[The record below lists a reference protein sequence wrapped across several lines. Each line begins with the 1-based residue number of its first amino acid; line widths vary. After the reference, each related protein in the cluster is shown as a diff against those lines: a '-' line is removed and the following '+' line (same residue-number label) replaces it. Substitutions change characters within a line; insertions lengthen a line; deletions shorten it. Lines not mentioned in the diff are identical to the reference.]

1 MRQSFPL
8 ITTFSFIFVF
18 SFLIM
23 LSTLPKSFPITSKGI
38 EDQSTGHHLI
48 QVKRWASSPVYF
60 SAPCA
65 DLCSKPALWSAM
77 QGEVVQVLILH
88 LHCGLKMA
96 LPKAYEIIDC
106 DYHFSSGRVWT
117 WCRGGVNTEFRF
129 LYSLW
134 CGFRKAFSMLTYN
147 KVDEDNECVSWA
159 LLA

>member
-1 MRQSFPL
+1 MCNPGQQEKEKGGVRQSFPL

-18 SFLIM
+18 SFLTM

-48 QVKRWASSPVYF
+48 QVKRWASGPVYLIG
-60 SAPCA
+60 PCA

-88 LHCGLKMA
+88 LHFGLKMA

-117 WCRGGVNTEFRF
+117 WCRGGSTQNSGSCTLSGVTSGRH
-129 LYSLW
+129 SACW
-134 CGFRKAFSMLTYN
+134 LTT
-147 KVDEDNECVSWA
+147 K
-159 LLA
+159 